1 MASKAN
7 SINYVAFFSLRF
19 NPVVTKHLAMSVW
32 VICTVCITWLRILFW
47 MPEFARNICR
57 DVDDSKNLP
66 DIVVGLRGLEARLAE
81 VRSHPSG
88 RDVYFQVCT
97 DPLLV
102 GVFLSR
108 RPLELKL
115 LFTVARLQSTWS
127 PLLNSFGRVWRNC
140 SQAPTDCSP
149 TTNANR
155 LCRLLQPFLEATLP
169 RWSRSW
175 GRQSP
180 GQYHHC

>member
-1 MASKAN
+1 
-7 SINYVAFFSLRF
+7 
-19 NPVVTKHLAMSVW
+19 
-32 VICTVCITWLRILFW
+32 
-47 MPEFARNICR
+47 
-57 DVDDSKNLP
+57 
-66 DIVVGLRGLEARLAE
+66 LEPRLAE

-88 RDVYFQVCT
+88 RDVYFQICI

-102 GVFLSR
+102 GIFLSC

-115 LFTVARLQSTWS
+115 LSTVARLRSTWS
-127 PLLNSFGRVWRNC
+127 PLLNSFGRVWRNY

-155 LCRLLQPFLEATLP
+155 LCLLLQPFLEATLT

-175 GRQSP
+175 GQAKPRTVPLLLTGDRPSSAMPRLAFRNQKLITLQRWFRSQQRRHPWSRKPFTLWLVLCNTIQS
-180 GQYHHC
+180 QLS